1 MSFGRSVLR
10 WLQTI
15 DLSQPYSNPRVG
27 FASGFLVAEIVAK
40 YIPTVSMHSYSNFVS
55 TKMRQDNW
63 KQLLAV
69 FQKNNIPIQQYL
81 IDEVIKRKQ
90 GSAVQLIEILYTH
103 FTKLTP
109 SHPTLGNITAND
121 SKDKGKQA
129 QVTTIAP
136 PSMPKQPEPQPEIP
150 PPAPNRQR
158 FIGSTSTQRT
168 GAASD
173 LTPISFESASVIKS
187 GPGFLELRNTNTP
200 AQEDTEHK
208 ALDNAIDALTKE
220 ITPENLQSFITCLQ
234 DPAQLSQFLQHY
246 PPDLIVH
253 FLTVAG
259 PKLPPEFGSCL
270 IDYLND
276 LFIPTIT
283 PESLPIGDLA
293 DFIFAVPSQDPFTH
307 HIILYNILE
316 SAPEDSKATIL
327 SAFLTRETELS
338 KSLAAFYA
346 MKIEEYSKNDPQCLL
361 PQALTKL
368 INFDR
373 QAAVPLISLFPPTG
387 DQDKD
392 VQLVGLYTKATEE
405 ALPQIKEIITNGNRS
420 VAAYI
425 LSTIAKDKSLTTEQM
440 ASLLLLLPDPMEIL
454 STPYSIESFGQIFNV
469 DPLIQSISTVDIAE
483 AMANQISQAQPD
495 RIDKEIFLLS
505 ALMTDLRQDDAER
518 WTKVFNNLH
527 EYLYLAFCDENVC
540 KEVSNVCL
548 TFYKLIQGEVF
559 STFSV
564 LFKALNYVFPS
575 NCPAICKQTAAEFL
589 AKASEINP
597 NFSQTILKLLMN
609 FPPKTHPDLDRLIAA
624 LKKVRK

>member
-1 MSFGRSVLR
+1 
-10 WLQTI
+10 
-15 DLSQPYSNPRVG
+15 
-27 FASGFLVAEIVAK
+27 
-40 YIPTVSMHSYSNFVS
+40 
-55 TKMRQDNW
+55 MRQDNW
-63 KQLLAV
+63 NQLAAV
-69 FQKNNIPIQQYL
+69 FQKNKIPIQQYL

-90 GSAVQLIEILYTH
+90 GSAVTLIEILYTH

-109 SHPTLGNITAND
+109 SHPNLGNFSSND
-121 SKDKGKQA
+121 SKEKGKQA

-136 PSMPKQPEPQPEIP
+136 PTIPKTPEPQPEIP

-158 FIGSTSTQRT
+158 FIGSTSVQRT

-187 GPGFLELRNTNTP
+187 GPGFLELRNSNTP
-200 AQEDTEHK
+200 ATEDSDPK
-208 ALDNAIDALTKE
+208 VLDNAIDELTKE
-220 ITPENLQSFITCLQ
+220 ITPESLQTFITSLS
-234 DPAQLSQFLQHY
+234 DPIQLAQFLEHY

-253 FLTVAG
+253 FLTVAA
-259 PKLPPEFGSCL
+259 PKTPPEYGSCL
-270 IDYLND
+270 IDYLID
-276 LFIPTIT
+276 LFIPTLT
-283 PESLPIGDLA
+283 PEALPIGDLA
-293 DFIFAVPSQDPFTH
+293 DFIFSVPSQDPFTH
-307 HIILYNILE
+307 HILLYHVLE
-316 SAPEDSKATIL
+316 HAPEDSRATIL

-338 KSLAAFYA
+338 KPLAEFYA
-346 MKIEEYSKNDPQCLL
+346 QKIEGYSKNDPQCLL

-373 QAAVPLISLFPPTG
+373 QAGIPLIPLFPPTG

-405 ALPQIKEIITNGNRS
+405 ALPQIKEIITGANRS
-420 VAAYI
+420 VAALV

-440 ASLLLLLPDPMEIL
+440 ASLLLLLPDPMELL
-454 STPYSIESFGQIFNV
+454 STPYSIESFGQTYNV

-483 AMANQISQAQPD
+483 SMANQINQSQPD

-505 ALMTDLRQDDAER
+505 ALMTDIRQDDAER

-548 TFYKLIQGEVF
+548 AFYKMIQGEVF

-575 NCPAICKQTAAEFL
+575 NCPAICKQVSAEFL
-589 AKASEINP
+589 SKAAEINP
-597 NFSQTILKLLMN
+597 NFSQAILKLLMN
-609 FPPKTHPDLDRLIAA
+609 FPPKTNPDLDRLIAA